1 MEKQK
6 KQGIINRFLQG
17 WQQVF
22 GGTSEAGS
30 QTRKPFPPNRFF
42 HPEELDYLSKSDNL
56 SPVEQWA
63 VATGKWAY
71 EHSKNKHTDSH
82 YASVQWQNGLMATWI
97 DGRLT
102 PDSPTSQAEKISML
116 KEQGYEIPERYEKVI
131 NNYEASRLVGSYFSG
146 ENRIVKVT
154 NCEQSNSPKLM
165 LRSWD
170 KESLSLTKSTVD
182 YASFK
187 ESLGNSMK
195 PLTDFDKFNFEK
207 RLAESEQ
214 SKQLYEKV
222 ISSINKSYLPVMG
235 GRIPFEFQ
243 KVHEL
248 KDNAGKVIP
257 ISWSLDNRQTIKVG
271 VCEAQSTGQT
281 RHIGID
287 ETNAYKYK
295 SILATIY
302 KAVDKERI
310 NGMSYAV
317 VSTLGND
324 LGENKIYAKKD
335 NSPLFRAERGTV
347 NAVVAMKDGRTI
359 AFNLENHQE
368 ISLTGKE
375 PGILMEVLKT
385 EADTERQRLRDM
397 IGIPLMKDYVESM
410 SDKNDLSSGNM
421 NYLPSHTSVNNLYCK
436 YERISEE
443 LHSYTHGSFPVETE
457 VRDKMVTDGETA
469 HLAFKSEMKKMVD
482 AYNNHTY
489 SFTDNDVRKLVVLDS
504 ILWDKDRTK
513 SMQPP
518 SFSQEDLRTIGVPQ
532 KEIDKGILA
541 SSENKEVKKT
551 EVKNEA
557 APAKVRDEVAE
568 PIVQSSEKVKEQ
580 NLATS
585 RFVAPSLL
593 DSIPEGRWHTPEL
606 MEKRAY
612 QEIGSLLAD
621 SKGLG
626 LSKEGEA
633 SVPMDISG
641 HKYTGATALL
651 LHVVSQNKGYEMP
664 VFLSL
669 ATMKEKGI
677 QVKSSALA
685 IPVITKD
692 GIEHVYN
699 IEETD
704 YPIKH
709 PQEFNNMKLNQ
720 LLESRIAKEDKEAI
734 SVLVNNDRFTTK
746 TSFDSNIGSA
756 LYSVADNTIHVAPEE
771 DYEKKDG
778 FLQDFS
784 NGLVM
789 STRKAKQASSRF
801 EDILKESLIAHLGS
815 GLVGQKYTYNVGE
828 TTGSNYWKERLKSD
842 PNYTKEVVK
851 AAERSSEK
859 IISYVDKLQ
868 KGQNQSS
875 NLDLR
880 STTPVDIDVDGN
892 GIVESQENLAA
903 DKKQGASEEESNGQV
918 EVHHQVHKFHRGI

>member
-22 GGTSEAGS
+22 GGTSEGS
-30 QTRKPFPPNRFF
+30 SQARKPFPQNHFF
-42 HPEELDYLSKSDNL
+42 HPEELDYLSKNDNL

-63 VATGKWAY
+63 VATGKWAF
-71 EHSKNKHTDSH
+71 EHSKDKHTDSH
-82 YASVQWQNGLMATWI
+82 YASVKWQDGLMATWI

-116 KEQGYEIPERYEKVI
+116 KEQGYEIPERYERVI

-146 ENRIVKVT
+146 GNSIVKVM

-170 KESLSLTKSTVD
+170 KETLSLTKSTVD

-187 ESLGNSMK
+187 NTLGSSMK
-195 PLTDFDKFNFEK
+195 PITDFDKFHFEK

-214 SKQLYEKV
+214 AKQLFGKV
-222 ISSINKSYLPVMG
+222 FSSVNKSYPPVMG

-248 KDNAGKVIP
+248 KDNVGKVIP
-257 ISWSLDNRQTIKVG
+257 ISWSLDNRQTIKVS
-271 VCEAQSTGQT
+271 VCEAQSPGQT
-281 RHIGID
+281 SHVAIN

-295 SILATIY
+295 SILATID
-302 KAVDKERI
+302 KVVDKERI

-317 VSTLGND
+317 VSTIGND

-335 NSPLFRAERGTV
+335 NSPLFQAEQGTV

-368 ISLTGKE
+368 IPLQGKE
-375 PGILMEVLKT
+375 PGILMGLLKN
-385 EADTERQRLRDM
+385 EADAERQRLRDV
-397 IGIPLMKDYVESM
+397 ISIPLMKDYVESM
-410 SDKNDLSSGNM
+410 SDKNDLSSGNL
-421 NYLPSHTSVNNLYCK
+421 NYLPSHTTLDNLFCK
-436 YERISEE
+436 YERMEE
-443 LHSYTHGSFPVETE
+443 EAHSYTHSSFPVESE
-457 VRDKMVTDGETA
+457 VRSGMMEDLKSSR
-469 HLAFKSEMKKMVD
+469 LAFNAEMKKMVD
-482 AYNNHTY
+482 AYNSHSY
-489 SFTDNDVRKLVVLDS
+489 SFNDNDVRKLEVLDS

-513 SMQPP
+513 SIQPP
-518 SFSQEDLRTIGVPQ
+518 SFSQEDLKNIV
-532 KEIDKGILA
+532 A
-541 SSENKEVKKT
+541 SSKETANVNLSIPEKTEDQTKEVKK
-551 EVKNEA
+551 EPVQEDRPKVIE
-557 APAKVRDEVAE
+557 PMVQAK
-568 PIVQSSEKVKEQ
+568 EKEKEQ
-580 NLATS
+580 TQSAS

-593 DSIPEGRWHTPEL
+593 DSKPEGRWHTPEL

-612 QEIGSLLAD
+612 QEIGTLLANC
-621 SKGLG
+621 KGLD
-626 LSKEGEA
+626 LSKERDA
-633 SVPMDISG
+633 SVPMDMSG
-641 HKYTGATALL
+641 HKFTGATALL
-651 LHVVSQNKGYEMP
+651 LHVVSQDKGYETP

-692 GIEHVYN
+692 GIQHVYN

-704 YPIKH
+704 YPAKH
-709 PQEFNNMKLNQ
+709 PQGFNNMKLNQ
-720 LLESRIAKEDKEAI
+720 VLESRIAKEDKEAI
-734 SVLVNNDRFTTK
+734 SVLVNNDRFTTR
-746 TSFDSNIGSA
+746 TSFDSNVGSA
-756 LYSVADNTIHVAPEE
+756 SYSVMDNTIHVAPEE

-789 STRKAKQASSRF
+789 STRKSQQASSRF
-801 EDILKESLIAHLGS
+801 EDILKERLIAHLGS

-828 TTGSNYWKERLKSD
+828 TTGSNYWKERLKND
-842 PNYTKEVVK
+842 PGYTKEVVN

-868 KGQNQSS
+868 KGQSQSS
-875 NLDLR
+875 GLDLR
-880 STTPVDIDVDGN
+880 STTPIDIDVDGN
-892 GIVESQENLAA
+892 GIVESQENLEA
-903 DKKQGASEEESNGQV
+903 DKKQGASETDGNEQD
-918 EVHHQVHKFHRGI
+918 EVRHQEHKIHRGR

>member
-1 MEKQK
+1 M
-6 KQGIINRFLQG
+6 
-17 WQQVF
+17 
-22 GGTSEAGS
+22 T
-30 QTRKPFPPNRFF
+30 
-42 HPEELDYLSKSDNL
+42 
-56 SPVEQWA
+56 
-63 VATGKWAY
+63 TGKWAY
-71 EHSKNKHTDSH
+71 EHSKERHTDSH

-131 NNYEASRLVGSYFSG
+131 NNYEASRLVGIYFSG
-146 ENRIVKVT
+146 ENCIVKVT

-170 KESLSLTKSTVD
+170 KESLSPTKSSVD
-182 YASFK
+182 YVSFK
-187 ESLGNSMK
+187 ASLGNSMK
-195 PLTDFDKFNFEK
+195 PLTDFEKFNFEK

-222 ISSINKSYLPVMG
+222 ISTINKSYPPVMG

-248 KDNAGKVIP
+248 KDNVGNVIP

-271 VCEAQSTGQT
+271 VCEAQSPGQT
-281 RHIGID
+281 SRIGID

-302 KAVDKERI
+302 KVVDKERI
-310 NGMSYAV
+310 NGMSYTV

-335 NSPLFRAERGTV
+335 NSPLFHAERGTV

-368 ISLTGKE
+368 IPLAGKE

-397 IGIPLMKDYVESM
+397 ISVPLMKDYVESM

-457 VRDKMVTDGETA
+457 VRNKMVTDGETA
-469 HLAFKSEMKKMVD
+469 HLAFKLEMKKMVD
-482 AYNNHTY
+482 AYSNHTY
-489 SFTDNDVRKLVVLDS
+489 SFTDNDVRKLEVLDS
-504 ILWDKDRTK
+504 ILWNKDRTK

-518 SFSQEDLRTIGVPQ
+518 SFSQEDLRTIGVSS
-532 KEIDKGILA
+532 KEMDKGI
-541 SSENKEVKKT
+541 STNSENTEVKKT
-551 EVKNEA
+551 EAKNDA
-557 APAKVRDEVAE
+557 TPAKVRHEVAE
-568 PIVQSSEKVKEQ
+568 PVVHPSEQVKEQ
-580 NLATS
+580 SPATS

-593 DSIPEGRWHTPEL
+593 SSTPEGRWHTPEL

-621 SKGLG
+621 SKGLD

-633 SVPMDISG
+633 SVPMDIGG

-651 LHVVSQNKGYEMP
+651 LHVASQNKGYEMP

-669 ATMKEKGI
+669 ATMREKGI
-677 QVKSSALA
+677 EVKSSALA

-756 LYSVADNTIHVAPEE
+756 SYSVADNTIHVAPEE

-789 STRKAKQASSRF
+789 STRKAQQASSRF

-828 TTGSNYWKERLKSD
+828 TTGSNYWKERLKTD
-842 PNYTKEVVK
+842 PSYTKDVVK

-868 KGQNQSS
+868 KGQNQYSG
-875 NLDLR
+875 LDLR
-880 STTPVDIDVDGN
+880 STTPIDIDVDGN
-892 GIVESQENLAA
+892 GIVESQENLEA
-903 DKKQGASEEESNGQV
+903 DKKQGASEEDSNEQG
-918 EVHHQVHKFHRGI
+918 EVHHQEHKLHRGRAW